1 MIKFMGA
8 LAQLRNM
15 DGWMGTR
22 NRGVSVAH
30 RVKETYFCFVFVFV
44 TPHMA

>member
-1 MIKFMGA
+1 MGA

-22 NRGVSVAH
+22 NTGVSVTH
-30 RVKETYFCFVFVFV
+30 RVKETYFFVFV